1 MNALFLVICAVLVN
15 FQEPLEKRLEK
26 MVWKNRVVV
35 VYCPKVSDAEFKL
48 QKKWL
53 SEVGKDIME
62 RDLRVIDC
70 LEANL
75 SAEDALYLKER
86 FKYTPNHFCFWL
98 IGKDGEIKLVS
109 DKPVKPEQLFGLIDS
124 MPMRRAETGKN

>member
-1 MNALFLVICAVLVN
+1 MNALFLIICAVCFN
-15 FQEPLEKRLEK
+15 FQDSLEKQLEK

-35 VYCPKVSDAEFKL
+35 VYCPKASDAEFKL

-53 SEVGKDIME
+53 SEVGKDVME

-70 LEANL
+70 IEANL
-75 SAEDALYLKER
+75 SADDALHLKER
-86 FKYTPNHFCFWL
+86 FKYTPNQFCFWL

-109 DKPVKPEQLFGLIDS
+109 NKPVKPEQLFGLIDS

>member
-1 MNALFLVICAVLVN
+1 MNALFLIICAVCFN
-15 FQEPLEKRLEK
+15 FQDSLEKQLEK

-35 VYCPKVSDAEFKL
+35 VYCPKASDAEFKL

-53 SEVGKDIME
+53 SEVGKDFME

-70 LEANL
+70 FEANI
-75 SAEDALYLKER
+75 STEDALHLKER

-124 MPMRRAETGKN
+124 MPMRRAEAGKN